1 MSSQD
6 SILNSAA
13 VIFSEDMVSPLW
25 SEMSDGQKL
34 LFSKLSTIA
43 IGLISIIVA
52 GFVDSIIG
60 VLSIVFSYY
69 LPIMVPLVL
78 LSVLLKRHYWQA
90 AMVSMIL
97 TPLSF
102 LLWEFS
108 GLDEVFPSVVFAF
121 LINFLGYGIAHS
133 ILSKRKQTVSSL
145 LSA

>member
-13 VIFSEDMVSPLW
+13 VIFSEDLVSPLW

-34 LFSKLSTIA
+34 LFSKLSTIG
-43 IGLISIIVA
+43 IGMTAIIVA
-52 GFVDSIIG
+52 GFVDSILG

-69 LPIMVPLVL
+69 IPIMVPLVL
-78 LSVLLKRHYWQA
+78 LSVLVKRHYWQA
-90 AMVSMIL
+90 AMFSMIL

-102 LLWEFS
+102 LFWEFS

-121 LINFLGYGIAHS
+121 LINFLGYGIVHL
-133 ILSKRKQTVSSL
+133 ILSKRRLTISSTP
-145 LSA
+145 SA